1 MPSFTRHKTRQLGI
15 VLGIFFWKCQDITG
29 IWQNPDGVTSGHIA
43 EHGQGEKWPTPCKKG
58 NFTGKTEELPLK
70 LNHHNMIVDKKIK
83 DTFTRQ
89 VET

>member
-1 MPSFTRHKTRQLGI
+1 MSSRKFL
-15 VLGIFFWKCQDITG
+15 DITG

-70 LNHHNMIVDKKIK
+70 LDHHNMTVDKKIK